1 MNSNIIAIGNIEIKW
16 YSFLLLIAFTIG
28 FIIVMRQR
36 YKVNLTKSEMLDM
49 LFYLTIV
56 AIIGARIY
64 YVIFN
69 LDYYTANPSDILK
82 IWEGGLAIHGGII
95 SGIIYL
101 IIYCR
106 CKKIKL
112 LNMTD
117 IIVPALALGQSIGR
131 WGNFFNQE
139 AFGPITTYST
149 LKSFH
154 IPNFIINGMYI
165 NHHYYHPTFF
175 YESLFCL
182 FIFVVLIIVIKLKLN
197 KMGICTSIYLILY
210 GIERFFMEGLRQ
222 DSLMFFNL
230 KVAQL
235 VSIIMII
242 IGICILFFN
251 KKKEY
256 YDK

>member
-1 MNSNIIAIGNIEIKW
+1 MNPNIITIGSLEVKW
-16 YSFLLLIAFTIG
+16 YSFLLLLAFSIG
-28 FIIVMRQR
+28 FIIVMKQR
-36 YKVNLTKSEMLDM
+36 DKVNLTKTEMLDM
-49 LFYLTIV
+49 LFYLIIV
-56 AIIGARIY
+56 SIVGARVY
-64 YVIFN
+64 YVVFN
-69 LDYYTANPSDILK
+69 LDYYISNPIDIIK
-82 IWEGGLAIHGGII
+82 IWEGGLAIHGGILF
-95 SGIIYL
+95 GIIYL
-101 IIYCR
+101 FVYCR
-106 CKKIKL
+106 HKKIKI

-117 IIVPALALGQSIGR
+117 IIVPALVLGQAIGR

-139 AFGPITTYST
+139 AFGPITTYEQ
-149 LKSFH
+149 LKSLH
-154 IPNFIINGMYI
+154 IPNFVINGMYI

-182 FIFVVLIIVIKLKLN
+182 FIFIVLILLIKLKLN
-197 KMGICTSIYLILY
+197 KRGICTSIYLILY

-222 DSLMFFNL
+222 DSLMFFNF
-230 KVAQL
+230 KVARI